1 LAEKNEELFKDIY
14 SFKPYDWQKI
24 VPESAHVSNV
34 EYNGRERNRWRERYG
49 NKENYI
55 LALVWQ
61 RKKKKREVMMKR
73 LDLFKQ
79 KYLFFPICEQ
89 KHWSVAIVTNP
100 GKAIERLTSNG
111 LEQVNTTYIVFSTL

>member
-1 LAEKNEELFKDIY
+1 MAGKNAELFNSIY
-14 SFKPYDWQKI
+14 SFKPYDWVKI
-24 VPESAHVSNV
+24 AWESSESLTKSNV
-34 EYNGRERNRWRERYG
+34 EYDGQEGNRFKNRN
-49 NKENYI
+49 I

-61 RKKKKREVMMKR
+61 RKKKNNHKRETMFKL

-100 GKAIERLTSNG
+100 KNAIDKLTSNG
-111 LEQVNTTYIVFSTL
+111 LQQVTATCT